1 MRTTLS
7 LWETEPENGDS
18 MFVVLSKRKSLVFVL
33 GGFFFFLFSFFL
45 HGVGFC
51 SFVSFRFSKVSIFKT
66 VNLNIE
72 VNFNVK
78 DIK

>member
-1 MRTTLS
+1 MGNRA
-7 LWETEPENGDS
+7 G
-18 MFVVLSKRKSLVFVL
+18 KRGLNVCGTQQTQKSCFCF
-33 GGFFFFLFSFFL
+33 GGFLFLSFFFFL

-51 SFVSFRFSKVSIFKT
+51 SFVSFRFSKVCIFKT